1 MDSSPP
7 VLLNALR
14 PLKTN
19 RPRPRMRLTSIRQ
32 TPQRVLAAKLDV
44 NINQNL
50 NPVICPETL
59 NQPTPRVDYKSD
71 VPSSKLTRF
80 VKRFST
86 TFLPA
91 EHPVSDITNKSEKN
105 INPQFDFN
113 QWKRRRSILNYRD
126 RSPLHINQHVQP
138 ADGMVDTNTD
148 QVDKRITVFSDLSNV
163 IESNQTTT
171 CTKRKSSLTRW
182 FEKNVKHPRRSL
194 PHRSLTT
201 DCTGP
206 VITNRSSIPE
216 KTQPECLY
224 NQITQQTIS
233 PYAKVFKSRRS
244 LLRHRCISNNPIITS
259 KSQESKTPGNFLSH
273 GVDHTSNCDHRDS
286 GDETNEKVIV
296 LKSNNVEDF
305 KINETKC
312 VHKNAFGSEK
322 CVSEADEPWFIIPPT
337 GIDGPCSQ
345 NQNST
350 YSSISSIVSD
360 FTSMSQ
366 SVGKSTGS
374 HKSLISTFY
383 TPTMKRRHRLPIPS
397 EFLNS
402 TSSGPVIYKS
412 TTRSSMTNMYSE
424 LNKSSD
430 QDSGLSSQLS
440 TTFQGADVETQSGDL
455 REHTNLVGSS
465 SASWATTLRQS
476 MKRAN
481 NKRTLLAGC
490 TLFNRNPVEGLN
502 YLIRNYILLSDPIK
516 IAQFLFHE
524 PNLNRQAIGEYF
536 GLLDNTLATKVLKE
550 FLLLINMKNMEVDVA
565 LRSVIGHFH
574 PSGESQKIAYLMRIF
589 HEVYIIQNSDRVRK
603 NFHSPETVEVL
614 AYSVLLL
621 HTDLHNPN
629 VGKLGKRMTKQGF
642 INNNRG
648 IDSDHDVPAD
658 LLEGIYDRIAA
669 SEFKTLPDPSDKL
682 RALDGVLVGP
692 LKTDNFVQR
701 HRRFIGRILTQEIE
715 KIAPRK
721 LPGRNNARWRH
732 VLIFNDILVVVKS
745 LNTTRLRSGSLIN
758 SVAAV
763 AFGDQNATRHYTP
776 RNSVSRDDG
785 SCSPFGPVQD
795 VTQKVF
801 CSTEPFPGDTTFQVR
816 NVYPFLDLRVLVFES
831 NYYRYGVQLCNSN
844 GPVISLS
851 MPSEACRRQFID
863 WVYGS
868 IAEMEELQQH
878 QQIKK
883 SECERTII
891 VNCKR
896 NSTNTTANG
905 TTSINNGDRCVM
917 PSSRVTEKVILF
929 NA

>member
-1 MDSSPP
+1 MNSETRTTKSKGSMFTKVLDVKLRRKYFSSFNSPNKQQYSSFENDNLNDDDVQRHSSKTFEIP
-7 VLLNALR
+7 LKNERHPNDVTATVRKLNRKYLSSHSHSFDTSRKVHTLISDYRRHTLNAKNST
-14 PLKTN
+14 PYSED
-19 RPRPRMRLTSIRQ
+19 RMRIIKGS
-32 TPQRVLAAKLDV
+32 V
-44 NINQNL
+44 
-50 NPVICPETL
+50 
-59 NQPTPRVDYKSD
+59 
-71 VPSSKLTRF
+71 
-80 VKRFST
+80 
-86 TFLPA
+86 
-91 EHPVSDITNKSEKN
+91 
-105 INPQFDFN
+105 
-113 QWKRRRSILNYRD
+113 
-126 RSPLHINQHVQP
+126 
-138 ADGMVDTNTD
+138 
-148 QVDKRITVFSDLSNV
+148 
-163 IESNQTTT
+163 
-171 CTKRKSSLTRW
+171 CTI
-182 FEKNVKHPRRSL
+182 FEL
-194 PHRSLTT
+194 
-201 DCTGP
+201 
-206 VITNRSSIPE
+206 
-216 KTQPECLY
+216 
-224 NQITQQTIS
+224 
-233 PYAKVFKSRRS
+233 
-244 LLRHRCISNNPIITS
+244 TS
-259 KSQESKTPGNFLSH
+259 KSQESNTPGKFLSH
-273 GVDHTSNCDHRDS
+273 DVNHTSSCDHRDS
-286 GDETNEKVIV
+286 EDETNEKVIV
-296 LKSNNVEDF
+296 LKNNNIEDY
-305 KINETKC
+305 KINEVKA
-312 VHKNAFGSEK
+312 VNKNPFGSEK
-322 CVSEADEPWFIIPPT
+322 CVSEGDESWFIIPPT

-360 FTSMSQ
+360 FTSMSH

-374 HKSLISTFY
+374 HKSLMNTFY
-383 TPTMKRRHRLPIPS
+383 TPTMKRRNRLPIPS

-402 TSSGPVIYKS
+402 TSSGPVIYKP

-440 TTFQGADVETQSGDL
+440 STFRSTDVETQSRDM
-455 REHTNLVGSS
+455 REHRNLVGS

-490 TLFNRNPVEGLN
+490 TLFNRNPVEGVN

-516 IAQFLFHE
+516 IAQFLIHE

-536 GLLDNTLATKVLKE
+536 GLLDNTLAMKVLKE

-574 PSGESQKIAYLMRIF
+574 PSGESQKIANLMKIF
-589 HEVYIIQNSDRVRK
+589 HEVYIIQNPDRVRK

-629 VGKLGKRMTKQGF
+629 VGKMGKRMTKQGF

-648 IDSDHDVPAD
+648 IDSDHDVSTD

-682 RALDGVLVGP
+682 RALDGVLIGP

-732 VLIFNDILVVVKS
+732 LLIFNDILVVVKS

-758 SVAAV
+758 SVAVV
-763 AFGDQNATRHYTP
+763 AFGDQNGTRHYTP
-776 RNSVSRDDG
+776 RNSVSRDDS

-801 CSTEPFPGDTTFQVR
+801 CSTEPFATDTTFQVR
-816 NVYPFLDLRVLVFES
+816 SVYPFLDLRVLVFES

-844 GPVISLS
+844 GPVISLN

-863 WVYGS
+863 WAYGS

-878 QQIKK
+878 QQVKK

-896 NSTNTTANG
+896 SPTKTTANG
-905 TTSINNGDRCVM
+905 TISIINGDRCVM

-929 NA
+929 NT

>member
-1 MDSSPP
+1 
-7 VLLNALR
+7 
-14 PLKTN
+14 
-19 RPRPRMRLTSIRQ
+19 MR
-32 TPQRVLAAKLDV
+32 
-44 NINQNL
+44 
-50 NPVICPETL
+50 
-59 NQPTPRVDYKSD
+59 
-71 VPSSKLTRF
+71 
-80 VKRFST
+80 KR
-86 TFLPA
+86 
-91 EHPVSDITNKSEKN
+91 
-105 INPQFDFN
+105 
-113 QWKRRRSILNYRD
+113 
-126 RSPLHINQHVQP
+126 
-138 ADGMVDTNTD
+138 
-148 QVDKRITVFSDLSNV
+148 
-163 IESNQTTT
+163 T
-171 CTKRKSSLTRW
+171 CER
-182 FEKNVKHPRRSL
+182 
-194 PHRSLTT
+194 
-201 DCTGP
+201 
-206 VITNRSSIPE
+206 
-216 KTQPECLY
+216 
-224 NQITQQTIS
+224 
-233 PYAKVFKSRRS
+233 
-244 LLRHRCISNNPIITS
+244 TS
-259 KSQESKTPGNFLSH
+259 KSQESNTPGKFLSH
-273 GVDHTSNCDHRDS
+273 DVNHTSSCDHRDS
-286 GDETNEKVIV
+286 EDETNEKVIV
-296 LKSNNVEDF
+296 LKNNNIEDY
-305 KINETKC
+305 KINEVKA
-312 VHKNAFGSEK
+312 VNKNPFGSEK
-322 CVSEADEPWFIIPPT
+322 CVSEGDESWFIIPPT

-360 FTSMSQ
+360 FTSMSH

-374 HKSLISTFY
+374 HKSLMNTFY
-383 TPTMKRRHRLPIPS
+383 TPTMKRRNRLPIPS

-402 TSSGPVIYKS
+402 TSSGPVIYKP

-440 TTFQGADVETQSGDL
+440 STFRSTDVETQSRDM
-455 REHTNLVGSS
+455 REHRNLVGS

-490 TLFNRNPVEGLN
+490 TLFNRNPVEGVN

-516 IAQFLFHE
+516 IAQFLIHE

-536 GLLDNTLATKVLKE
+536 GLLDNTLAMKVLKE

-574 PSGESQKIAYLMRIF
+574 PSGESQKIANLMKIF
-589 HEVYIIQNSDRVRK
+589 HEVYIIQNPDRVRK

-629 VGKLGKRMTKQGF
+629 VGKMGKRMTKQGF

-648 IDSDHDVPAD
+648 IDSDHDVSTD

-732 VLIFNDILVVVKS
+732 LLIFNDILVVVKS

-758 SVAAV
+758 SVAVV
-763 AFGDQNATRHYTP
+763 AFGDQNGTRHYTP
-776 RNSVSRDDG
+776 RNSVSRDDS

-801 CSTEPFPGDTTFQVR
+801 CSTEPFATDTTFQVR
-816 NVYPFLDLRVLVFES
+816 SVYPFLDLRVLVFES

-844 GPVISLS
+844 GPVISLN

-863 WVYGS
+863 WAYGS

-878 QQIKK
+878 QQVKK

-896 NSTNTTANG
+896 SPTKTTANG
-905 TTSINNGDRCVM
+905 TISIINGDRCVM

-929 NA
+929 NT